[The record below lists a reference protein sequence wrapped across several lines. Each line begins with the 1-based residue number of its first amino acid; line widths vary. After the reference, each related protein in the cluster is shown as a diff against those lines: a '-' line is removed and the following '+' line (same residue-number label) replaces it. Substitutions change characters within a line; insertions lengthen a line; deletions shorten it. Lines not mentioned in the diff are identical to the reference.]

1 MAGGGRAGRGGVRR
15 GRLCGRGN
23 RGVGHEPDS
32 STRRP
37 PWRSIPAAL
46 RAGRVFSAEAVP
58 LCAGTACACG
68 ALLAWARS
76 LGTKGARRDG
86 EEHGSSRWATRKDI
100 APFGDPKDPDN
111 NIILTDNARI
121 RLVSRRFDLS
131 TDTNDN
137 VLVVGGPGTG
147 KTRYYV
153 KPNLLQAN
161 ASFFVTDPKG
171 TLIREMGGALAE
183 LGYEI
188 RAFDTIDFT
197 RSMRFNPIAYI
208 RDEAGVIRFA
218 RGIVANTEGD
228 ADHKGDPYWE
238 KAERLVYTAL
248 TAYLVM
254 HCEPAD
260 RNLDGLLTLLSLAD
274 ARDDPGYM
282 SPLDM
287 VFRELETGERY
298 VRRGGAS
305 AEGGSLRGFSEEDGA
320 WEWVKVREP
329 APPDDFA
336 LASYR
341 EFRVA
346 AGDTMKSMLSSCN
359 VRLKPLSIRAVRDL
373 TSKDELDLAHMGDEG
388 AKVAL
393 FASMSDTDSTF
404 DFLFAL
410 LMDTAVSALC
420 AEALEAHGGSLPTTV
435 HFVFDEFAN
444 IGRIPDFERTIAVT
458 RSRNIAVSMIAQS
471 LSQLKETYGD
481 NNAET
486 IVNACDTLLYL
497 GGKANET
504 NEEISKMAGKQ
515 TVASETQSDFAGR
528 RLDPDREPRHLRARP
543 HTARRGGAHAA
554 RGRARARERVHAA
567 HGPEVPARAPP
578 ALAPARGGRPPRPV
592 RLRGVPQAEGRR
604 LVTGPRRA
612 RASPAAGEEQQGTSS
627 TECKGEQHARK
638 RHQARVGLRDLPRRL
653 PGRVGS
659 GLARPGHQGAAGRPA
674 DRDRHF
680 HHRRRRDHHRRV
692 GLLRAAGHVLAA
704 GIGGVADGAPDTGA
718 EGHRGVR
725 GEDRREDEPAH
736 ARMRVARLRQRGRGG
751 GLRPPG
757 PARRRRGRGLP
768 DHALQHAVLARRVL
782 AALRHARRGAAA
794 AFGGTRA
801 LAAAAR
807 VRALPRREPPRGL
820 AAPGPPG
827 TSREAQ
833 GKEERSRA
841 L

>member
-1 MAGGGRAGRGGVRR
+1 MRWQAAAALAAAAFAMGDAAAAAIAASGANPILDPEAAMAA
-15 GRLCGRGN
+15 
-23 RGVGHEPDS
+23 
-32 STRRP
+32 
-37 PWRSIPAAL
+37 IPAAL
-46 RAGRVFSAEAVP
+46 RAGHVFSAEALP

-68 ALLAWARS
+68 ALFAWARS

-208 RDEAGVIRFA
+208 SDEAGVIRFA
-218 RGIVANTEGD
+218 RGIVANTEGE

-410 LMDTAVSALC
+410 LMDTW
-420 AEALEAHGGSLPTTV
+420 
-435 HFVFDEFAN
+435 
-444 IGRIPDFERTIAVT
+444 
-458 RSRNIAVSMIAQS
+458 
-471 LSQLKETYGD
+471 
-481 NNAET
+481 
-486 IVNACDTLLYL
+486 
-497 GGKANET
+497 
-504 NEEISKMAGKQ
+504 
-515 TVASETQSDFAGR
+515 TQ
-528 RLDPDREPRHLRARP
+528 P
-543 HTARRGGAHAA
+543 
-554 RGRARARERVHAA
+554 
-567 HGPEVPARAPP
+567 
-578 ALAPARGGRPPRPV
+578 
-592 RLRGVPQAEGRR
+592 
-604 LVTGPRRA
+604 
-612 RASPAAGEEQQGTSS
+612 
-627 TECKGEQHARK
+627 
-638 RHQARVGLRDLPRRL
+638 
-653 PGRVGS
+653 
-659 GLARPGHQGAAGRPA
+659 
-674 DRDRHF
+674 
-680 HHRRRRDHHRRV
+680 
-692 GLLRAAGHVLAA
+692 
-704 GIGGVADGAPDTGA
+704 
-718 EGHRGVR
+718 
-725 GEDRREDEPAH
+725 
-736 ARMRVARLRQRGRGG
+736 
-751 GLRPPG
+751 
-757 PARRRRGRGLP
+757 
-768 DHALQHAVLARRVL
+768 
-782 AALRHARRGAAA
+782 
-794 AFGGTRA
+794 
-801 LAAAAR
+801 
-807 VRALPRREPPRGL
+807 
-820 AAPGPPG
+820 
-827 TSREAQ
+827 
-833 GKEERSRA
+833 
-841 L
+841 

>member
-1 MAGGGRAGRGGVRR
+1 MRWQAAAALAAAAFAMGDAAAAAIAASGANPILDPEAAMAA
-15 GRLCGRGN
+15 
-23 RGVGHEPDS
+23 
-32 STRRP
+32 
-37 PWRSIPAAL
+37 IPAAL
-46 RAGRVFSAEAVP
+46 RAGHVFSTEALP
-58 LCAGTACACG
+58 LCAGTACACA
-68 ALLAWARS
+68 ALVAWARS
-76 LGTKGARRDG
+76 MGSKGARRDG

-100 APFGDPKDPDN
+100 APFGDAKDPDN

-218 RGIVANTEGD
+218 RGIVANTEGE

-305 AEGGSLRGFSEEDGA
+305 AEGGSLRGFAEEDGA

-420 AEALEAHGGSLPTTV
+420 A
-435 HFVFDEFAN
+435 
-444 IGRIPDFERTIAVT
+444 
-458 RSRNIAVSMIAQS
+458 
-471 LSQLKETYGD
+471 
-481 NNAET
+481 
-486 IVNACDTLLYL
+486 
-497 GGKANET
+497 
-504 NEEISKMAGKQ
+504 
-515 TVASETQSDFAGR
+515 
-528 RLDPDREPRHLRARP
+528 
-543 HTARRGGAHAA
+543 
-554 RGRARARERVHAA
+554 
-567 HGPEVPARAPP
+567 
-578 ALAPARGGRPPRPV
+578 
-592 RLRGVPQAEGRR
+592 
-604 LVTGPRRA
+604 
-612 RASPAAGEEQQGTSS
+612 
-627 TECKGEQHARK
+627 
-638 RHQARVGLRDLPRRL
+638 
-653 PGRVGS
+653 
-659 GLARPGHQGAAGRPA
+659 
-674 DRDRHF
+674 
-680 HHRRRRDHHRRV
+680 
-692 GLLRAAGHVLAA
+692 
-704 GIGGVADGAPDTGA
+704 
-718 EGHRGVR
+718 
-725 GEDRREDEPAH
+725 
-736 ARMRVARLRQRGRGG
+736 
-751 GLRPPG
+751 
-757 PARRRRGRGLP
+757 
-768 DHALQHAVLARRVL
+768 
-782 AALRHARRGAAA
+782 
-794 AFGGTRA
+794 
-801 LAAAAR
+801 
-807 VRALPRREPPRGL
+807 
-820 AAPGPPG
+820 
-827 TSREAQ
+827 
-833 GKEERSRA
+833 
-841 L
+841 